1 MSAYITGDTHGGF
14 QRFGMKYFPEQK
26 KMNREDTVIIAGDF
40 GGLWGGTPAEE
51 YWLDWLED
59 KPFTTAFLD
68 GNHEN
73 FAMLNALPERL
84 WHGGRIHEV
93 RPHVLHL
100 MRGQVFD
107 IEGYTFFTMG
117 GAASHDI
124 QDGILDPNAP
134 DFLDEYRWM
143 ALSGAMFRVLR
154 KSWWPEEMPSESDFE
169 EAEIN
174 LLSRFIRKRIS
185 RPRYCH

>member
-1 MSAYITGDTHGGF
+1 MSVYVTGDTHGGF
-14 QRFGMKYFPEQK
+14 QRLGMKYFPEQK
-26 KMNREDTVIIAGDF
+26 KMSREDMVIIAGDF
-40 GGLWGGTPAEE
+40 GGLWGGTPAEK

-117 GAASHDI
+117 GASSHDI
-124 QDGILDPNAP
+124 QDGILDPEEPASRSGTGGCGGPGPCSGSRACPGGQRNFP
-134 DFLDEYRWM
+134 PMRSMRSSDEP
-143 ALSGAMFRVLR
+143 G
-154 KSWWPEEMPSESDFE
+154 
-169 EAEIN
+169 
-174 LLSRFIRKRIS
+174 
-185 RPRYCH
+185 RP

>member
-100 MRGQVFD
+100 MRAYHGGRRNFPPMRNMKRP
-107 IEGYTFFTMG
+107 GRTWTPMTGRWTTF
-117 GAASHDI
+117 
-124 QDGILDPNAP
+124 
-134 DFLDEYRWM
+134 
-143 ALSGAMFRVLR
+143 
-154 KSWWPEEMPSESDFE
+154 
-169 EAEIN
+169 
-174 LLSRFIRKRIS
+174 
-185 RPRYCH
+185 